1 MSIRR
6 NIYLHD
12 DLQYI
17 YITELS
23 GQNINLDF
31 QTLYIGSTGTEKP
44 PPSLTSATTA
54 SKEVPNFVGHMQH
67 FIFNGQH
74 FFDMARSGQMTNFKV
89 KSDYCCYIFVALYF
103 ENTIN
108 FRLSN

>member
-1 MSIRR
+1 M
-6 NIYLHD
+6 
-12 DLQYI
+12 YI
-17 YITELS
+17 SVSELS

-54 SKEVPNFVGHMQH
+54 NKEVPNFVGHMQH

-89 KSDYCCYIFVALYF
+89 KLFYCHFPF
-103 ENTIN
+103 N
-108 FRLSN
+108 FKYMEQSVPI

>member
-1 MSIRR
+1 MSIRI

-54 SKEVPNFVGHMQH
+54 NKEVPNFVGHMQH

-89 KSDYCCYIFVALYF
+89 KNDYCCYIFVALYF
-103 ENTIN
+103 ENIIS